1 MAEDRSLEVRAVA
14 AVFLALAT
22 VATALRCYVRLAI
35 VKAFGWDDAIML
47 LALGFFGMFS
57 GCMIGGSL
65 YGTGRHLTE
74 LTNDQRTTAM
84 EYWFLC
90 DVAYCLSSILCK
102 ISVGIFL
109 LRVTVHKVHRMV
121 VYAVTTLAVVF
132 GLMFLILLL
141 AQCKPVKF
149 FWMRLSTENPVSGSC
164 INMTVII
171 VALYIFSAVS
181 FIFDL
186 TVGVLPVFVVRNLQM
201 RRDLKYAV
209 AGLLGM
215 ACIASVAVLVRMAYV
230 ETLRNPDFLYATVG
244 IAVWSN
250 IETGLGIFAGSLA
263 TLRPLLRMIRPGTGR
278 SYNKN
283 TPSTPGSRTWHN
295 SSFQRSNALPL
306 SSLTTE
312 EERQHRLKG
321 NVRAGT
327 PIETGPGMSSS
338 SVATEDDISDHELI
352 LPKDSAD
359 YQYQIN
365 VRRDFHITSSESP
378 V

>member
-230 ETLRNPDFLYATVG
+230 ETLRDPDFLYATVG

-327 PIETGPGMSSS
+327 PIEAGPGMSSS

>member
-1 MAEDRSLEVRAVA
+1 
-14 AVFLALAT
+14 
-22 VATALRCYVRLAI
+22 
-35 VKAFGWDDAIML
+35 
-47 LALGFFGMFS
+47 
-57 GCMIGGSL
+57 
-65 YGTGRHLTE
+65 
-74 LTNDQRTTAM
+74 M

>member
-1 MAEDRSLEVRAVA
+1 M
-14 AVFLALAT
+14 
-22 VATALRCYVRLAI
+22 Y
-35 VKAFGWDDAIML
+35 
-47 LALGFFGMFS
+47 
-57 GCMIGGSL
+57 
-65 YGTGRHLTE
+65 Y
-74 LTNDQRTTAM
+74 
-84 EYWFLC
+84 
-90 DVAYCLSSILCK
+90 
-102 ISVGIFL
+102 
-109 LRVTVHKVHRMV
+109 
-121 VYAVTTLAVVF
+121 
-132 GLMFLILLL
+132 
-141 AQCKPVKF
+141 
-149 FWMRLSTENPVSGSC
+149 
-164 INMTVII
+164 
-171 VALYIFSAVS
+171 
-181 FIFDL
+181 
-186 TVGVLPVFVVRNLQM
+186 
-201 RRDLKYAV
+201 
-209 AGLLGM
+209 
-215 ACIASVAVLVRMAYV
+215 
-230 ETLRNPDFLYATVG
+230 PDATVG

>member
-1 MAEDRSLEVRAVA
+1 MAEDRSLEVRVVA

-22 VATALRCYVRLAI
+22 VATALRCYVRLVI
-35 VKAFGWDDAIML
+35 VKAFGWDDVIML

-57 GCMIGGSL
+57 GCMIGGSI

-74 LTNDQRTTAM
+74 LTNHQRTTAM
-84 EYWFLC
+84 KYWFLC

-109 LRVTVHKVHRMV
+109 LRVTVDKIQRIVI
-121 VYAVTTLAVVF
+121 YAVTTLAAVF

-141 AQCKPVKF
+141 AQCKPVEF

-201 RRDLKYAV
+201 RRDVKFAV

-283 TPSTPGSRTWHN
+283 TPSAPGSRTWPN
-295 SSFQRSNALPL
+295 STFHRSNAVPL
-306 SSLTTE
+306 SSLMTTE
-312 EERQHRLKG
+312 EERQNRLKG
-321 NVRAGT
+321 NVRASA
-327 PIETGPGMSSS
+327 PIETGPGMTSS
-338 SVATEDDISDHELI
+338 SVGTEDELSDHELI
-352 LPKDSAD
+352 LPKDSD

-365 VRRDFHITSSESP
+365 VRRDFHITSTENP